1 MSLVGKNNEI
11 TRADGAASDQAYKV
25 PSNKT
30 LAWRF
35 GLELVSVSVVA
46 IIVLLPYIFKDYV
59 FSKPQ
64 RRGFFCDDEDLK
76 HPYKEEQIRFNPNL
90 Y

>member
-1 MSLVGKNNEI
+1 MSLSEKNNDI
-11 TRADGAASDQAYKV
+11 TTAENSASDQAYKV

-35 GLELVSVSVVA
+35 GLELVSVSVVG
-46 IIVLLPYIFKDYV
+46 IFVLLPYIFKGYV

-64 RRGFFCDDEDLK
+64 RRGFFCDDADLK
-76 HPYKEEQIRFNPNL
+76 HPYLEESIRFEL
-90 Y
+90 